1 MHAIS
6 IQRRRFL
13 LSIHDAIICNLMNCA
28 AILHTPL
35 HAALLNTPMSEFILY
50 EWPSFVNVCCE
61 RKRRPTAEVGA
72 ANEVNEGPKYL
83 SSAFLTT
90 FVSPNQL
97 SYGPRLSPNV
107 SSTSPTQHL
116 RTHSHISQWLSVSD
130 TFWFLHARIAGILRW
145 SITGKQCREG
155 YEQSRG
161 KGRPSGR
168 GR

>member
-1 MHAIS
+1 MQYQYNAAAFCYPY
-6 IQRRRFL
+6 R
-13 LSIHDAIICNLMNCA
+13 DAVICNLMNCA

-35 HAALLNTPMSEFILY
+35 HAARLNTPMSEFILY
-50 EWPSFVNVCCE
+50 EWPSFVNVCRE

-83 SSAFLTT
+83 SSAFLTYIRQSKST
-90 FVSPNQL
+90 LLWTQID
-97 SYGPRLSPNV
+97 PNV

-116 RTHSHISQWLSVSD
+116 RTHSHISQRLSVSD

-161 KGRPSGR
+161 KGHPSGR